1 MKKGAIF
8 DMDGT
13 LFDSERIYQNAWLAT
28 VEYFGLDRGT
38 ELIKTVSGAS
48 EANCRRIIKE
58 FYPEVDVDKFFDH
71 VIETAV
77 KVFENDGV
85 EMMSGVVEIL
95 EFFEEN
101 GVKMAVASSSSQEV
115 INKNVERADIKK
127 YFSAI
132 ISGNDVVNGKPA
144 PDIFIKAAEEI
155 NIPVTDCYVFEDSF
169 NGIRGAYA
177 AGCTPIMIPD
187 TAQPSE
193 EIKKICAGIYPNL
206 IDAMNVIKNSNI

>member
-13 LFDSERIYQNAWLAT
+13 LFDSEKIYQKAWLET
-28 VEYFGLDRGT
+28 VEYFEQDKGA
-38 ELIKTVSGAS
+38 ELLAAVSGSS
-48 EANCRRIIKE
+48 EANCRKVIKD
-58 FYPEVDVDKFFDH
+58 FYPKVDVDKFFDH

-77 KVFENDGV
+77 KVFENGV
-85 EMMSGVVEIL
+85 DMMPGVVEIL
-95 EFFEEN
+95 KFFEEN
-101 GVKMAVASSSSQEV
+101 GVKMAVASSSSHEV

-127 YFSAI
+127 YFTAI
-132 ISGNDVVNGKPA
+132 ISGDDVVNGKPA

-155 NIPVTDCYVFEDSF
+155 NIPVADCYVFEDSF

-187 TAQPSE
+187 TIQPNE
-193 EIKKICAGIYPNL
+193 EIKKICAGIYPSLN
-206 IDAMNVIKNSNI
+206 DALAAIRC